1 MMRTTANPMMPPPN
15 RVARIKRM
23 SQRAASMPRLCA
35 SPYIQMAPAIN
46 ATTPT
51 AHRARRKSN
60 QPARTTWNAV
70 TIESS
75 KSAASSAYFRVAGA
89 VRPDSRGQGHLARR
103 AVGARPADRGVADR
117 VLEAAVFALDP
128 DAHGKVVP
136 VPRRL
141 AAARAAFRVGR
152 AQHGA
157 PNGHRTFNLSE
168 ALPRARTQGRLRL
181 EPRSPTLGLDL
192 DRISDLS
199 FPEGLDE
206 IGDSREGLAA
216 QARDHVPDLEAC
228 GLGR

>member
-1 MMRTTANPMMPPPN
+1 MMRTTANPTMPPPN

-117 VLEAAVFALDP
+117 VLEAAVF
-128 DAHGKVVP
+128 G
-136 VPRRL
+136 
-141 AAARAAFRVGR
+141 VGR